1 MNSMLKISLSFFSL
15 TMYSLID
22 LVNKLNKSYV
32 VWQEIF
38 DNGLKVYHDVILLDL
53 FCHRSKWTL

>member
-1 MNSMLKISLSFFSL
+1 
-15 TMYSLID
+15 MYSLID

-38 DNGLKVYHDVILLDL
+38 DNGLKVDHDVILLDL
-53 FCHRSKWTL
+53 FRHRSKWTL